1 MLQVIEQVAP
11 DTPEDV
17 LVHHMDVVT
26 VLGRF
31 EVLFVPSV
39 VLVHLKSLN
48 FFLVYM
54 EALNLVNA

>member
-1 MLQVIEQVAP
+1 MLQVIEQVAS

-26 VLGRF
+26 VLSRF